1 MSDCKFI
8 LKNGERVTV
17 DRVDGDVHIQST
29 SGSVTLK
36 KGSGQ
41 LTLSILGLLDAAGEI
56 TEVEEESDG

>member
-1 MSDCKFI
+1 M
-8 LKNGERVTV
+8 
-17 DRVDGDVHIQST
+17 DGDVHIQST